1 MPVSTLDPK
10 AALVVVDLQKGL
22 LGAPTTPLPM
32 NEVVRQAAR
41 LARAFR
47 TRGLPVVLV
56 NVEGGAPGRTEA
68 GAGGHSGAQL
78 PADWSELAAD
88 LEAQPGDIR
97 ITKQRWNAFH
107 GTALHDALS
116 QLGVTQTV
124 VTGVATSVGVEG
136 TARGAYDNGYN
147 VVLALDAMSDIDAA
161 AHANSVERIFPRL
174 GEIASVE
181 RIIGL
186 LEERS

>member
-1 MPVSTLDPK
+1 MPVSTIDPK

-22 LGAPTTPLPM
+22 LGAPTTPLAM
-32 NEVVRQAAR
+32 DEVVRQAAR

-47 TRGLPVVLV
+47 THGLPVVLV

-68 GAGGHSGAQL
+68 GGHSGAQR
-78 PADWSELAAD
+78 PADWSELADD
-88 LEAQPGDIR
+88 LAAQPDDIR

-107 GTALHDALS
+107 GTVLHDALS

-124 VTGVATSVGVEG
+124 VSGVATSVGVEG

-174 GEIASVE
+174 GETASVE
-181 RIIGL
+181 RIIEL

>member
-1 MPVSTLDPK
+1 MPVNTIDAK

-22 LGAPTTPLPM
+22 LGAPTTPLAM
-32 NEVVRQAAR
+32 NQVVRQAAR

-68 GAGGHSGAQL
+68 GGHSGASR
-78 PADWSELAAD
+78 PADWSELAPD
-88 LEAQPGDIR
+88 LAAQPDDIR

-124 VTGVATSVGVEG
+124 VSGVATSVGVEG
-136 TARGAYDNGYN
+136 TARGAYDHGYN

-181 RIIGL
+181 EIIEL
-186 LEERS
+186 LAERS

>member
-1 MPVSTLDPK
+1 MPVSMIDPR

-47 TRGLPVVLV
+47 TCGLPVVLV
-56 NVEGGAPGRTEA
+56 NVDGGAPGRTEA
-68 GAGGHSGAQL
+68 DGHSGAQR
-78 PADWSELAAD
+78 PVDWSELADD
-88 LEAQPGDIR
+88 LEAQPDDIL

-107 GTALHDALS
+107 GTSLHDALS
-116 QLGVTQTV
+116 QLGVTQAV
-124 VTGVATSVGVEG
+124 VSGVATSVGVEG
-136 TARGAYDNGYN
+136 TARGAYDHGYN

-161 AHANSVERIFPRL
+161 AHANSAERIFPRL

-181 RIIGL
+181 QIIEL
-186 LEERS
+186 LEERG